1 MADKAVP
8 STVCF
13 CTVEDIQQRLPREG
27 PQSLYP
33 RRRKS
38 NEYCGMIEKM
48 ATAVEASPWGMHR
61 AAREL
66 RLWVRE
72 KHQKPPLLD
81 ISFIQSCLARGRP
94 LFEVDPQTYWFDTQA
109 GQRAVGLEP
118 VMNDILINRP
128 RHAPAADTSLV
139 PSARAEFVYSVA
151 AELHSQHHYSWDA
164 GIDVGERCFQRLAK
178 QQRVALSK
186 DDAHAA
192 EADEMPLL
200 DVADRQN
207 L

>member
-8 STVCF
+8 SSVSF
-13 CTVEDIQQRLPREG
+13 CTLEDIQQRLPKQG
-27 PQSLYP
+27 PQSLFP

-38 NEYCGMIEKM
+38 LEYCGMVEKL
-48 ATAVEASPWGMHR
+48 ACAVESSPWNMHR
-61 AAREL
+61 GAHEL

-72 KHQKPPLLD
+72 KHQRPPLLD
-81 ISFIQSCLARGRP
+81 ISFVQSCLARGRT
-94 LFEVDPQTYWFDTQA
+94 LVEVDPQSFWVDSQA

-118 VMNDILINRP
+118 VMNAILINRP
-128 RHAPAADTSLV
+128 RHAPAADASLV

-151 AELHSQHHYSWDA
+151 AELHCQHQYGWDA
-164 GIDVGERCFQRLAK
+164 GIDLGERCFQRLARS
-178 QQRVALSK
+178 QRQSLAK
-186 DDAHAA
+186 DDSHAA
-192 EADEMPLL
+192 EADEGPL